1 MRLLETYMKHNEK
14 RREEVLESYM
24 HPKESHTLKMIVEG
38 MAGGVRRRPLKH
50 KEKSCTG
57 KDDAGR

>member
-1 MRLLETYMKHNEK
+1 MKLLETYMKHNEK
-14 RREEVLESYM
+14 RRKEVLESYV
-24 HPKESHTLKMIVEG
+24 HPKESRALKMIVEG

-50 KEKSCTG
+50 KTKNSAG